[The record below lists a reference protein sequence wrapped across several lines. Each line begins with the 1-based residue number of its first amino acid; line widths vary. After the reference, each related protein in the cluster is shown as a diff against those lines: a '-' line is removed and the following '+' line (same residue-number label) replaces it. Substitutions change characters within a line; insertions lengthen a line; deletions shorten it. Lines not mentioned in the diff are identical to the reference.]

1 MGDDL
6 SILPDGRQRAREAIE
21 NERRRARGEPERAPT
36 WWRRALAWFGVRPV
50 DAPSDDDDRRAPPDA
65 LY

>member
-6 SILPDGRQRAREAIE
+6 SILPDGRQRARDAIDA
-21 NERRRARGEPERAPT
+21 ERRRERGEPERPPS
-36 WWRRALAWFGVRPV
+36 WWRRALARLGMRPV
-50 DAPSDDDDRRAPPDA
+50 DTTEDGDDRRAPPDG